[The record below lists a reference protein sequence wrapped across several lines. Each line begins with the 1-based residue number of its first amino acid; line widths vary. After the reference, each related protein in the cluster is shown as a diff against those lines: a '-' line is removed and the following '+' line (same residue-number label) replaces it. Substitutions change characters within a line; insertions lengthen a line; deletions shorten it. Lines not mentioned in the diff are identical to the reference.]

1 MKQTI
6 LLTGATGYIGGRLLK
21 RLEAQ
26 GRRVRCLCRDPS
38 RLRGRV
44 KESTELAV
52 GDVLDAA
59 SLPGAFDGVA
69 TAFYLVHALSEA
81 GDFEAKER
89 RGAEHFAAAAKAAG
103 TGRIVYLGGLGGD
116 EADSPHLRSRHA
128 VGEILRASGVPTIEF
143 RASIV
148 LGAGSLSFELV
159 KTLVERLPVMITP
172 RWVAT
177 EAQPIA
183 IADVLEYLL
192 AALDHDPAGNPV
204 YEIGGPDRVSYAG
217 LMKVFARKR
226 GLRRLLIPVPVLTPW
241 LSSLWLGLVTPLNA
255 AIGRKLIESIRHP
268 TVVRDPRALEI
279 FPIRPMGIEAAMDRA
294 MQALD

>member
-1 MKQTI
+1 MEQTI

-26 GRRVRCLCRDPS
+26 GRSVRCLCRDPS

-44 KESTELAV
+44 QESTELAA
-52 GDVLDAA
+52 GDVLDPAT
-59 SLPGAFDGVA
+59 LPGAFDGVA
-69 TAFYLVHALSEA
+69 TAYYLVHALSE
-81 GDFEAKER
+81 GEDFEAKER
-89 RGAEHFAAAAKAAG
+89 RSAEHFAAAAKAAG
-103 TGRIVYLGGLGGD
+103 TRRIVYLGGLGGD
-116 EADSPHLRSRHA
+116 DADSPHLRSRHA

-148 LGAGSLSFELV
+148 LGAGSLSFEMV
-159 KTLVERLPVMITP
+159 RTLVERLPVMVTP
-172 RWVAT
+172 RWVAM

-183 IADVLEYLL
+183 IADVLAYLL

-255 AIGRKLIESIRHP
+255 AIGRKLVESIRHP
-268 TVVRDPRALEI
+268 TVVRTPRALEI